1 MGAFE
6 GLRPFPRGNR
16 PTKGRWPKD
25 RDRNDTRD
33 ERQYRRALLSGVMT
47 MLGFQLEVENLFL
60 RRQLNPA
67 FRNIR

>member
-1 MGAFE
+1 
-6 GLRPFPRGNR
+6 
-16 PTKGRWPKD
+16 
-25 RDRNDTRD
+25 
-33 ERQYRRALLSGVMT
+33 MT